1 MKFQNTKNK
10 EKILQERENQI
21 THKEMMSLLAPYL
34 SLATPKA
41 RKQRNAVKRVSREV

>member
-21 THKEMMSLLAPYL
+21 THKETVSLLAPSL

-41 RKQRNAVKRVSREV
+41 REQQHAAEIVPREV